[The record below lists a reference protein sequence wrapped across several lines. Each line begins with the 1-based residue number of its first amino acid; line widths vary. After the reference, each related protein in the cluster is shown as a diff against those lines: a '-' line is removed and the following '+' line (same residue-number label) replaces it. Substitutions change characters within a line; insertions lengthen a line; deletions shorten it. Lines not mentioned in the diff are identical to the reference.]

1 MAEILRIKG
10 EIMGNL
16 ARFDPSNAE
25 KCLLQSLDCARK
37 QSALGWELRTATS
50 LARFWSKDDRVA
62 DALALLAPIYARYTE
77 GFETGDLKAARI
89 LLDELGH
96 SADP

>member
-1 MAEILRIKG
+1 MAKLT
-10 EIMGNL
+10 
-16 ARFDPSNAE
+16 RFDLATAE
-25 KCLLQSLDCARK
+25 QCLLRSLDCARK

-50 LARFWSKDDRVA
+50 LARLWSKDDRAA

-77 GFETGDLKAARI
+77 GFETGDLKAARN